1 LPSECQLLVRREIG
15 KVPPGTNFGGYRDL
29 RPLAASLLGDPTFR
43 SQNNAVVPAS
53 LVDVVDPQCRPVEV
67 RPNLV
72 QGGCANVLM
81 NLRREEHLMLR
92 ESVRNLVN
100 NLDDG
105 GLSATQV

>member
-1 LPSECQLLVRREIG
+1 MPRRLP
-15 KVPPGTNFGGYRDL
+15 GG
-29 RPLAASLLGDPTFR
+29 PAFR

-72 QGGCANVLM
+72 QGRCANFLM
-81 NLRREEHLMLR
+81 NLRREEHLMLH
-92 ESVRNLVN
+92 ESVRNLFN

-105 GLSATQV
+105 V